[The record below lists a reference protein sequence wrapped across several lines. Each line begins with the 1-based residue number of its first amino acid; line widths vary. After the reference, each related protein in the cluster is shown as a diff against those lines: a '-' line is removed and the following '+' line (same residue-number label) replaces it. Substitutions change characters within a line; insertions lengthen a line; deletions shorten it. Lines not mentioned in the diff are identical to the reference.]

1 MRILV
6 TGGAGYIG
14 GVTTRQLLAA
24 GHEVVVYDN
33 LGHGKRGNVPREATL
48 VEGDIADA
56 ERLKA
61 VFAGEKFDGMLH
73 FAALIEAG
81 ESMRTPEKFFVNNTA
96 GTAVLLEAASKH
108 RVPRVVFSS
117 TAAVYGNPER
127 VPIEEDA
134 RLAPTNVYGESKL
147 LTEKML
153 WWLSEVY
160 EMRYAAL
167 RYFNVAGALESKKGS
182 SEEGMYGEAHEPETH
197 LIPLVLDVALGR
209 RENIRIYGTDYDTE
223 DGTCVRDY
231 IHVADVGRAHLLALE
246 ALETEPR
253 LTFNLGN
260 GRGFSVRQVIEAAR
274 TVTGHAIPVVEEP
287 RRPGDP
293 ARLVA
298 SSKKIQ
304 RELGWKAEI
313 PELEE
318 ILRSA
323 WAWHQ
328 QRFGLRAEPGATR
341 ALPGRRRC
349 SRPGL
354 RHRRACSRS
363 LLRPE
368 AQS

>member
-1 MRILV
+1 VRYLV

-14 GVTTRQLLAA
+14 GVVARQLLAA
-24 GHEVVVYDN
+24 GNEVVVYDN
-33 LGHGKRGNVPREATL
+33 LGHGKRGNVPKDATL

-56 ERLKA
+56 VRLKA
-61 VFAGEKFDGMLH
+61 VFAGEKFDGVLH

-81 ESMRTPEKFFVNNTA
+81 ESMRTPEKFFINNTA
-96 GTAVLLEAASKH
+96 GSATLLEAVVKY

-147 LTEKML
+147 LTERML
-153 WWLSEVY
+153 WWLGEVY
-160 EMRYAAL
+160 DLRYAAL
-167 RYFNVAGALESKKGS
+167 RYFNVAGALETP
-182 SEEGMYGEAHEPETH
+182 EGMYGEAHEPETH
-197 LIPLVLDVALGR
+197 LIPLMLDVAMGR
-209 RENIRIYGTDYDTE
+209 RENIRIFGTDYDTE

-231 IHVADVGRAHLLALE
+231 IHVADIGRAHLLAME
-246 ALETEPR
+246 ALGKEPR
-253 LTFNLGN
+253 MTFNLGN

-274 TVTGHAIPVVEEP
+274 KVTGHAIPVIEEP
-287 RRPGDP
+287 RRAGDP

-298 SSKKIQ
+298 SSEKIQ
-304 RELGWKAEI
+304 RELGWKAEV

-328 QRFGLRAEPGATR
+328 QRFG
-341 ALPGRRRC
+341 
-349 SRPGL
+349 
-354 RHRRACSRS
+354 
-363 LLRPE
+363 
-368 AQS
+368 